1 MNQNTIK
8 LQAFMAHTGVASRR
22 ASEKLIEE
30 KKVMVNGE
38 VAHIGQRIDPN
49 KDKVEV
55 EGKLLSEPE
64 KFRYFLVYKPV
75 GYVSTTSDEMGRKNV
90 LELLPKNVKERLY
103 PVGRLDIDS
112 EGLLLL
118 TNDGALAQKLT
129 HPKFKVE
136 KTYQVVVKGTPTFK
150 AINHLRNG
158 VKLKDGFTKKARVE
172 VLLKEEGQTT
182 LEITISE
189 GRNRQVRRMFE
200 RVGYDV
206 IQLIRV
212 KMGPLDLEM
221 LDDKKIIE
229 LDETQIKNLIKTV
242 N

>member
-1 MNQNTIK
+1 MNDNTIK
-8 LQAFMAHTGVASRR
+8 LQAFMAHSGVASRR

-30 KKVMVNGE
+30 KKVVVNGE
-38 VAHIGQRIDPN
+38 AAHIGQRIDPS

-64 KFRYFLVYKPV
+64 EFRYFLVYKPV

-90 LELLPKNVKERLY
+90 LELLPKNIEERLY
-103 PVGRLDIDS
+103 PVGRLDIES

-212 KMGPLDLEM
+212 AMGPLDLEM

-229 LDETQIKNLIKTV
+229 LDETPITQLKNIFK
-242 N
+242 